1 MGGIALP
8 SVAPHV
14 SKPSETTIM
23 NSYFVRRSLFNA
35 FLFAVGLM
43 AGLGAIGGANA
54 TDANRPIAKPR
65 PVVELVPA
73 NQAPPVHIIA
83 PRPAF

>member
-1 MGGIALP
+1 
-8 SVAPHV
+8 
-14 SKPSETTIM
+14 M
-23 NSYFVRRSLFNA
+23 NRYFVCRSLFNA
-35 FLFAVGLM
+35 LLFAVGLM

-54 TDANRPIAKPR
+54 ADSNRPIAKPK